1 MELFDFQM
9 RIKMNNALATV
20 RARFFLVKH
29 SSQLGQITETRQPKI
44 WEIDWSYLCYQQFDN
59 FLIMQQR
66 MMHITGNGNECI
78 QF

>member
-20 RARFFLVKH
+20 RARGLH

-44 WEIDWSYLCYQQFDN
+44 WEIDWSYLCLQQFDK
-59 FLIMQQR
+59 FLSMQQR
-66 MMHITGNGNECI
+66 MMHITGNGNENI